1 MDKADVEPTT
11 APRGRALWAEDA
23 ITRFLEA
30 RHPTLRE
37 LDALE
42 HVRILHNAHR
52 SAVAGKP
59 ALLLDL
65 CRSGEASKGGAASLS
80 TADYHRVCIAAGVEG
95 LARQGG
101 FTQTV
106 AATKVSVAFGKNG
119 ISVTEG
125 SALQY
130 FKRIRRRDANDDAR
144 EVFNKLTANAPR
156 TLPDREIWLNQLAAT
171 AGRILGT

>member
-1 MDKADVEPTT
+1 M
-11 APRGRALWAEDA
+11 
-23 ITRFLEA
+23 
-30 RHPTLRE
+30 
-37 LDALE
+37 
-42 HVRILHNAHR
+42 
-52 SAVAGKP
+52 AGKP

-80 TADYHRVCIAAGVEG
+80 TADYHRVAVPPPEWRGW
-95 LARQGG
+95 RDKRG

-144 EVFNKLTANAPR
+144 AKCSIN
-156 TLPDREIWLNQLAAT
+156 
-171 AGRILGT
+171 